1 MSEYP
6 KTEQLTITDE
16 IKWILDQKGT
26 KRIPFAVDATNGAK
40 LVEGCIVALDADG
53 KGVAW
58 GTKTSDAYDY
68 EPYGLLMSTAD
79 VTTEE
84 VTLSVLTMGMVD
96 KRRISCV
103 VDGGS
108 VDDAVATLRKNN
120 IIVEEC
126 E

>member
-1 MSEYP
+1 MYQN
-6 KTEQLTITDE
+6 TEKLEITDTG
-16 IKWILDQKGT
+16 KWVLDQKGT
-26 KRIPFAVDATNGAK
+26 KRIEFAVDATNGAK
-40 LVEGCIVALDADG
+40 LVEGCIVALNAEG

-58 GTKTSDAYDY
+58 GTKTSGAYDF
-68 EPYGLLMSTAD
+68 EPYGLLMSVAD
-79 VTTEE
+79 VSTLGS
-84 VTLSVLTMGMVD
+84 TLSVLTDGVVD

-103 VDGGS
+103 VTGGS